1 MKQMMRSELDNK
13 VKPGEVTFLMPVATV
28 AGGRRNRSQGN
39 QEQEQGNQ
47 EQDKVM
53 GAGAMWARQPA
64 QFVTTGSP
72 TLTFED

>member
-13 VKPGEVTFLMPVATV
+13 VKPGYFSDAKQLLV
-28 AGGRRNRSQGN
+28 AGKAGHRDG
-39 QEQEQGNQ
+39 QEQEQ
-47 EQDKVM
+47 DRVM

>member
-39 QEQEQGNQ
+39 QEQ
-47 EQDKVM
+47 DKVM

>member
-1 MKQMMRSELDNK
+1 MD
-13 VKPGEVTFLMPVATV
+13 
-28 AGGRRNRSQGN
+28 RRNRSQGN
-39 QEQEQGNQ
+39 QEQ
-47 EQDKVM
+47 DRVM